1 MEDLSDDHERA
12 VESLQRFAALKR
24 RQNVREVDLS
34 FQEVKDL
41 NLFEV
46 RTRHTAGVSFQL
58 LYSAVAFR

>member
-1 MEDLSDDHERA
+1 MEDLSDEHERA
-12 VESLQRFAALKR
+12 TEALQRFAALKR

-46 RTRHTAGVSFQL
+46 RRWTFRRNSRRGVS
-58 LYSAVAFR
+58 SGC